1 MAQKQPGIM
10 IYFRDYYSLRS
21 SLNAEEF
28 ITVFDAMISYAETGN
43 LPDTSAFSNS
53 ALICWRFMQPRIDH
67 DSVSYRKKSEARSAA
82 AKKRW
87 EEEKAKHANASTE
100 ANNANDAKHTNA
112 LNGKSDAND
121 ANDGLH
127 ECMPIQFNTNTNS
140 IPIAVADTIPCIST
154 APNDEEH
161 DLSAQIA
168 AHQRADDL
176 IKRYQLPD
184 ADPTREALLEDA
196 EAIGW
201 IKLEDALRQASFSN
215 SRQRVSIAFY
225 RSILYP
231 STTKGH
237 KTHVEH
243 FASI

>member
-28 ITVFDAMISYAETGN
+28 IAVFDAMISYAETGN

-53 ALICWRFMQPRIDH
+53 ALICWRFMQPRIDR

-87 EEEKAKHANASTE
+87 EEEKAKHANNAKH
-100 ANNANDAKHTNA
+100 ANDANDA
-112 LNGKSDAND
+112 NVSDGKGDAND

-127 ECMPIQFNTNTNS
+127 ECMPIP
-140 IPIAVADTIPCIST
+140 IPIPNTIPITIPVAVADTIPCMPT
-154 APNDEEH
+154 APDDKEH

-176 IKRYQLPD
+176 IRRYRLPD

-196 EAIGW
+196 EAAGW
-201 IKLEDALRQASFSN
+201 IKVEDALRKAAMSN
-215 SRQRVSIAFY
+215 SRQNISVSFY
-225 RSILYP
+225 RSILNQ
-231 STTKGH
+231 SSTKGAH
-237 KTHVEH
+237 SFEKLYG
-243 FASI
+243 SY